1 MRKSR
6 ILTVF
11 LALAVVFT
19 MSFAAVPAYAASGT
33 AITSVD
39 DLKAMENNPGGS
51 YYLANDIEVPE
62 GLSLFTDSRTPF
74 TGTLTETDMPLRIIL
89 TARRQKI
96 SCTQVCSAVPKMR
109 HLKI

>member
-33 AITSVD
+33 AITSAD
-39 DLKAMENNPGGS
+39 DLKAMESNPSGS
-51 YYLANDIEVPE
+51 YYLANDIEVPAN
-62 GLSLFTDSRTPF
+62 LTLFTDYDHPF
-74 TGTLTETDMPLRIIL
+74 TGTLDGNGH
-89 TARRQKI
+89 KI
-96 SCTQVCSAVPKMR
+96 KGYTYTSSEE
-109 HLKI
+109 